1 MRSALTPLLTLVLV
15 CAPATAQAPRPG
27 ASLSFATLGSS
38 GGMQGSAFLPIAPS
52 DVRPRAADATCP
64 NARLEIRARGLR
76 GFVRDLRVTMPDVS
90 SAGTLDIGAGCTEA
104 TVRAK
109 LEDGAEVTGAGTV
122 RVTRVFTNGPVKLE
136 LALDWAPRVGNAT
149 LPMTGQLVVPA
160 PPVP

>member
-1 MRSALTPLLTLVLV
+1 MRSVLATLVTLVLV
-15 CAPATAQAPRPG
+15 CAPVTAQAPRPG

-52 DVRPRAADATCP
+52 DVRPRPADGTCP

-76 GFVRDLRVTMPDVS
+76 GFVRDLRVTMPDVA
-90 SAGTLDIGAGCTEA
+90 SAGAITIGAGCTEA

-109 LEDGAEVTGAGTV
+109 LEDGAEVTGAGTL
-122 RVTRVFTNGPVKLE
+122 RVTRVSTSGPVKLE
-136 LALDWAPRVGNAT
+136 LALDWAPRVGGTT

-160 PPVP
+160 PPLP